1 MVGINSHFR
10 EDGKEEEVGIN
21 SHFQYVIDTD
31 DLIESMENRA
41 IKKIFAND
49 GEAYFRNLEKK
60 TALWLE
66 SSVDNTIISTGGG
79 FYRQENLK
87 NIGTVIYLK
96 SSFDGILK
104 RIKKAPNAKNKL
116 KKRPLLQNK
125 KEAMK
130 LYDTRVKEYER
141 VADIIV
147 DVENRD
153 LETYSKRDFRTDKM
167 KIIYTKDKE
176 FKTEFENILKRAKSD
191 IKGVS
196 KIVENIIDEIV
207 EDGNEALKRHI
218 EKFDKWIVKSDDE
231 LLISQDSMKK
241 AYETLDESLKKS
253 LHIAYERIKAYHE
266 KQLPKSWI
274 DFEENGTI
282 LGQKVTAVDRAGL
295 YIPGGKAAYP
305 SSLLMNAIPAKVA
318 GVKEIVVCTPTPN
331 NEVNELL
338 LAACHLCGV
347 SKVYKVGGASA
358 IAAMAYG
365 TKQFLK

>member
-1 MVGINSHFR
+1 MKKNNIILIGFMGVGKGTVARAMVKEVGLKSHFRMGEKEEAGMVGINSHFR
-10 EDGKEEEVGIN
+10 EDGKEEVCGNGTLVPYKNKAGTEVPVPNEGNKEAGMVGIN

-41 IKKIFAND
+41 IKKIFAVD

-153 LETYSKRDFRTDKM
+153 LK
-167 KIIYTKDKE
+167 
-176 FKTEFENILKRAKSD
+176 L
-191 IKGVS
+191 
-196 KIVENIIDEIV
+196 
-207 EDGNEALKRHI
+207 
-218 EKFDKWIVKSDDE
+218 IVKE
-231 LLISQDSMKK
+231 
-241 AYETLDESLKKS
+241 
-253 LHIAYERIKAYHE
+253 
-266 KQLPKSWI
+266 
-274 DFEENGTI
+274 I
-282 LGQKVTAVDRAGL
+282 LGQIK
-295 YIPGGKAAYP
+295 
-305 SSLLMNAIPAKVA
+305 
-318 GVKEIVVCTPTPN
+318 
-331 NEVNELL
+331 
-338 LAACHLCGV
+338 
-347 SKVYKVGGASA
+347 
-358 IAAMAYG
+358 
-365 TKQFLK
+365 

>member
-1 MVGINSHFR
+1 MKKNNIILIGFMGVGKGTVARAMVKEVEMVGLKSHFQMD
-10 EDGKEEEVGIN
+10 EKEEVCGNGTLVPYKNKAGTEVPVPNDEKKEVGIN

-41 IKKIFAND
+41 IKKIFAVD

-66 SSVDNTIISTGGG
+66 SSVENTIISTGGG

-153 LETYSKRDFRTDKM
+153 LK
-167 KIIYTKDKE
+167 
-176 FKTEFENILKRAKSD
+176 L
-191 IKGVS
+191 
-196 KIVENIIDEIV
+196 
-207 EDGNEALKRHI
+207 
-218 EKFDKWIVKSDDE
+218 IVKE
-231 LLISQDSMKK
+231 
-241 AYETLDESLKKS
+241 
-253 LHIAYERIKAYHE
+253 
-266 KQLPKSWI
+266 
-274 DFEENGTI
+274 I
-282 LGQKVTAVDRAGL
+282 LGQIK
-295 YIPGGKAAYP
+295 
-305 SSLLMNAIPAKVA
+305 
-318 GVKEIVVCTPTPN
+318 
-331 NEVNELL
+331 
-338 LAACHLCGV
+338 
-347 SKVYKVGGASA
+347 
-358 IAAMAYG
+358 
-365 TKQFLK
+365 